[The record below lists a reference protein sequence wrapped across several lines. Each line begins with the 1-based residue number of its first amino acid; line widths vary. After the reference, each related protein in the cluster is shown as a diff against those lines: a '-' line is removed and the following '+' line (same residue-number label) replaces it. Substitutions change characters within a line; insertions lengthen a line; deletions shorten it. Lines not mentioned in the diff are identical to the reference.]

1 MAFKADVANTHT
13 FSNDWQWY
21 ARGSLQVTDAPL
33 VSAEQ
38 FAAGG
43 MYTVRG
49 YLSAEAIGDY
59 GGLAS
64 LEWRTPAW
72 SLWSGTDLRAQLR
85 RRGLPAPAAARAA

>member
-1 MAFKADVANTHT
+1 
-13 FSNDWQWY
+13 Y
-21 ARGSLQVTDAPL
+21 ARGSLQATDAPL

-59 GGLAS
+59 GGLAN

-72 SLWSGTDLRAQLR
+72 SLWSGTDLRLYSFADAAYLR
-85 RRGLPAPAAARAA
+85 LRQPLPEQRDKYNLASVGLG